1 MTHHTLSPVDAA
13 WYQMDGPANLA
24 VITGLMLTRQPLDFG
39 AVRARYQQQ
48 LLKFD
53 RFRQRVTP
61 RGLGLAMPQWE
72 DMPHFNID
80 QHVHHIALPAPH
92 DHAALTALL
101 NDLAS
106 LPLDRSL
113 PLWQL
118 VVVDQVAGGSAVIMR
133 MHHCIADG
141 TAMMA
146 VMQTVFDAER
156 PKRSKASAQAET
168 STAVTTSPSLG
179 MVDEAAQLLG
189 GVISG
194 AGMLVAE
201 LLKPSDPPSP
211 LKGEFGLP
219 KRLAWS
225 APVALAG
232 VKAIAAQYGAKV
244 NDVLVAAVT
253 GALRSYLKQ
262 RGTDVNHTSLRAM
275 VPVDLR
281 PPGRA
286 DELGNA
292 FGLVILDLAVTS
304 ARPEQR
310 LELTKARMDALK
322 HSPEASATN
331 LLLNLLGRG
340 PKVLED
346 IAEQMFGSKV
356 SLVLT
361 NVVGPQTPVSLTG
374 VPIERMMFWVPHPG
388 DEMGLGVSIMS
399 YCGSVT
405 VSMETDAQ
413 LVPDPHSITDA
424 FTHEFDALLATVQPA
439 AAPKTRR
446 KPIRKTNRILLNK

>member
-1 MTHHTLSPVDAA
+1 MAHRTLSPVDAA

-24 VITGLMLTRQPLDFG
+24 VITGLMLTRQPLDFDQ
-39 AVRARYQQQ
+39 VRARYQQQ

-61 RGLGLAMPQWE
+61 RGLGLAIPQWE
-72 DMPHFNID
+72 DMPQFDID

-92 DHAALTALL
+92 DFAALTALL
-101 NDLAS
+101 NDVAS
-106 LPLDRSL
+106 LPLDRSQ

-118 VVVDQVAGGSAVIMR
+118 LVVDEVAGGSAVIMR

-146 VMQTVFDAER
+146 VMQTVFDPER
-156 PKRSKASAQAET
+156 RARVSAKAKTT
-168 STAVTTSPSLG
+168 STAASTVATPGL
-179 MVDEAAQLLG
+179 MDEAVRFVG
-189 GVISG
+189 GVIGG

-201 LLKPSDPPSP
+201 LIKPADPPSP

-225 APVALAG
+225 APVALAS
-232 VKAIAAQYGAKV
+232 VKAIGAHHDAKV
-244 NDVLVAAVT
+244 NDVLVAVVT
-253 GALRSYLKQ
+253 GALRAYLKQ
-262 RGTDVNHTSLRAM
+262 RGTDVNHTTLRAM

-281 PPGRA
+281 LAGHA

-322 HSPEASATN
+322 HSPEASATH

-340 PKVLED
+340 PKVVED
-346 IAEQMFGSKV
+346 LAEQMFGSKV
-356 SLVLT
+356 SLVMT

-374 VPIERMMFWVPHPG
+374 VPIEHMMFWVPHPG
-388 DEMGLGVSIMS
+388 DEIGLGVSIMS

-405 VSMETDAQ
+405 VAVETDAQ
-413 LVPDPHSITDA
+413 LVPDPESITEA
-424 FTHEFDALLATVQPA
+424 FNHEFDALLATARPA
-439 AAPKTRR
+439 AGPKPAR
-446 KPIRKTNRILLNK
+446 KRARNTTK

>member
-1 MTHHTLSPVDAA
+1 MAHHTLSPVDAA
-13 WYQMDGPANLA
+13 WFQMDGPANLA
-24 VITGLMLTRQPLDFG
+24 VITGLMLTRQPLNFDL
-39 AVRARYQQQ
+39 VRARYQQQ

-61 RGLGLAMPQWE
+61 RGLGLTMPQWE

-92 DHAALTALL
+92 DHATLTALL

-118 VVVDQVAGGSAVIMR
+118 LVVDEVAGGSAVIMR

-156 PKRSKASAQAET
+156 PRRIRASAQAQP
-168 STAVTTSPSLG
+168 STAANVPTPGWL
-179 MVDEAAQLLG
+179 DEATQFVG
-189 GVISG
+189 GVIGG
-194 AGMLVAE
+194 AGVLVAE
-201 LLKPSDPPSP
+201 LLKPGDPPSP

-225 APVALAG
+225 APVALAS
-232 VKAIAAQYGAKV
+232 VKAIGAHYGAKV

-253 GALRSYLKQ
+253 GALRNYLKI
-262 RGTDVNHTSLRAM
+262 RGTDVNHTTLRAM

-281 PPGRA
+281 APGQTDA
-286 DELGNA
+286 LGNA
-292 FGLVILDLAVTS
+292 FGLVILDLAITS

-310 LELTKARMDALK
+310 LALTKARMDALK
-322 HSPEASATN
+322 HSPEANATN

-346 IAEQMFGSKV
+346 MAEQLFGSKV

-361 NVVGPQTPVSLTG
+361 NVVGPQTPMSLTG
-374 VPIERMMFWVPHPG
+374 VPIDRMMFWVPHPG
-388 DEMGLGVSIMS
+388 DEIGLGVSLMS
-399 YCGSVT
+399 YRGSVT
-405 VSMETDAQ
+405 VAVETDAR
-413 LVPDPHSITDA
+413 LVPDPHHITEA
-424 FTHEFDALLATVQPA
+424 FTHEFAAMLATVPPA
-439 AAPKTRR
+439 TA
-446 KPIRKTNRILLNK
+446 RKTAHKPVRKTEKNSIK

>member
-1 MTHHTLSPVDAA
+1 
-13 WYQMDGPANLA
+13 
-24 VITGLMLTRQPLDFG
+24 
-39 AVRARYQQQ
+39 
-48 LLKFD
+48 
-53 RFRQRVTP
+53 
-61 RGLGLAMPQWE
+61 
-72 DMPHFNID
+72 
-80 QHVHHIALPAPH
+80 
-92 DHAALTALL
+92 
-101 NDLAS
+101 
-106 LPLDRSL
+106 
-113 PLWQL
+113 
-118 VVVDQVAGGSAVIMR
+118 
-133 MHHCIADG
+133 
-141 TAMMA
+141 
-146 VMQTVFDAER
+146 
-156 PKRSKASAQAET
+156 
-168 STAVTTSPSLG
+168 